1 MVKQK
6 LRERMNPKLGKVD
19 IDYEILHDAF
29 FKYQTK
35 PKLTIH
41 GDIYYEGKENE
52 VKMRNFKPG
61 KISEELRA
69 ALGIG
74 EMAPPP
80 WIINM

>member
-1 MVKQK
+1 
-6 LRERMNPKLGKVD
+6 MNPKLGKVD

>member
-1 MVKQK
+1 
-6 LRERMNPKLGKVD
+6 MNPKLGKVD

-35 PKLTIH
+35 PKLTIF

-52 VKMRNFKPG
+52 VKMRTYKPG
-61 KISEELRA
+61 KISEQLRA
-69 ALGIG
+69 SLGIG
-74 EMAPPP
+74 ELAPPP